1 MRQSCLS
8 MHQSCLGASSPARVQ
23 RRLLL
28 TLCVACSAGDRY
40 EVSFGLPLDH
50 HRHASSARWTSGGS
64 AWTCGQLRCPHPHTS
79 HPPCPQG
86 SRLRPDALRL
96 PHVFKNFPFG
106 VEQGVAAERG
116 QRKRCPPPLRP
127 PTPCLI
133 DPMGGPCA
141 EGHTG
146 GEAQGVWGQQ
156 PPAEE
161 RPRRGRDAGGSSRP

>member
-1 MRQSCLS
+1 MIPFGIKNDPKKTITNCPKSLASPYVRAKHEKTTLLDLFIGQS
-8 MHQSCLGASSPARVQ
+8 
-23 RRLLL
+23 
-28 TLCVACSAGDRY
+28 ACGGHSVVNNA
-40 EVSFGLPLDH
+40 
-50 HRHASSARWTSGGS
+50 HACSARWTSGGS

-146 GEAQGVWGQQ
+146 GEAQGVWGQHA
-156 PPAEE
+156 PC
-161 RPRRGRDAGGSSRP
+161 RGAP

>member
-1 MRQSCLS
+1 MRHKKRKKTAGNPRQHWVSAVFTKIVLLFFFRQRQNNRRDACGELS
-8 MHQSCLGASSPARVQ
+8 VMHHCHAR
-23 RRLLL
+23 
-28 TLCVACSAGDRY
+28 
-40 EVSFGLPLDH
+40 
-50 HRHASSARWTSGGS
+50 SARWTKGGRHGLVDSKAAHNPTPPTAFAHRGPPSG
-64 AWTCGQLRCPHPHTS
+64 
-79 HPPCPQG
+79 
-86 SRLRPDALRL
+86 PDALRL

-146 GEAQGVWGQQ
+146 GEAQGVWGQHA
-156 PPAEE
+156 PC
-161 RPRRGRDAGGSSRP
+161 RGAP